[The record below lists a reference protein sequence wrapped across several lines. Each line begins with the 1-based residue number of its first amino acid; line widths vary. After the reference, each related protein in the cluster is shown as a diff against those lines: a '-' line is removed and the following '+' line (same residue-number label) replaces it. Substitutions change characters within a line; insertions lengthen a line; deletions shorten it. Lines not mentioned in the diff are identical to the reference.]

1 MMGRAGIDE
10 ISLITLLERDD
21 ADAAEGRGNV
31 VYFELFGG
39 RWWVAGLA
47 AAASRGGMIIR
58 DLHQTQRSERCGHHT
73 GTHGYSLGAA
83 GAVAASALW
92 SLVMGAIVV
101 LSRDTALAARA
112 KSVRSTGRRRGHQT
126 GMARGGGRSVDAR
139 GCRDQCGCRMRRRGG
154 RGLGFLEISATP

>member
-10 ISLITLLERDD
+10 ISLTTLIERDD

-58 DLHQTQRSERCGHHT
+58 DLHQTQRALWPPHRHARLLFGRCGRCRSLCPLESGDGRNCRPQPRHCFGRSGKIGEVDRAT
-73 GTHGYSLGAA
+73 PGTSNWHGSG
-83 GAVAASALW
+83 
-92 SLVMGAIVV
+92 
-101 LSRDTALAARA
+101 
-112 KSVRSTGRRRGHQT
+112 
-126 GMARGGGRSVDAR
+126 GGGRSVDAR